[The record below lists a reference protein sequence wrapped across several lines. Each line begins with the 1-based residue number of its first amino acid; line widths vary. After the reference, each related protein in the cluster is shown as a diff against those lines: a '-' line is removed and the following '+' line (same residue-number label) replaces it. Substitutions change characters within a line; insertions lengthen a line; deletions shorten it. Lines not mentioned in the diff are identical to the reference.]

1 MSGGARL
8 GALAALWLI
17 VRRSLRQHA
26 LSTAITV
33 LSTGLGCGLVMGI
46 FSLQEQTQR
55 AFEESPVGFRA
66 IYGPKGSKLQLVL
79 NTVFHLESS
88 PGNLPWSRYVALKED
103 RRRVEWAIPYL
114 LGDNYYGHRILGTTA
129 DIFDVDFLG
138 EGRKLALAEGA
149 PFDANRADAVIGSAV
164 AAQRSLGVGSK
175 FQPYHGL
182 AFDPGAVHAIDYVV
196 TGVLAPTGSPMDQV
210 ILIPIEG
217 SFRMDGHAL
226 VGTDEQVYAPKP
238 GEQIPDRY
246 KEVSAV
252 LVQPRG
258 HQAAKELDFE
268 LNRQDAEKVGTFV
281 YPIDTIVAEFFRK
294 VAWIADVLKLV
305 AFLVVIVA
313 AGSILASLYNTMNE
327 RRREFAILR
336 ALGARRATVFGAIVL
351 ESSTIAAL
359 GALTGFA
366 VYAVVF
372 GAAAYVVRAQ
382 TGVVLEVLHAH
393 AIFVL
398 APLGLLALGALSGVL
413 PALRAYRTDVATHLV
428 PAS

>member
-1 MSGGARL
+1 MKALRAL
-8 GALAALWLI
+8 GSLGSLWLI

-33 LSTGLGCGLVMGI
+33 LSSGLGAGLVMAI

-79 NTVFHLESS
+79 NSVFHLESS
-88 PGNLPWSRYVALKED
+88 PGNIPWSRYVALKED
-103 RRRVEWAIPYL
+103 RRRVEWALPYL
-114 LGDNYYGHRILGTTA
+114 LGDNYYGHRILGTTV

-138 EGRKLALAEGA
+138 PGKKLALAQGA
-149 PFDANRADAVIGSAV
+149 AFDATRADAVIGSAV
-164 AAQRSLGVGSK
+164 AERRELRVGSK

-182 AFDPGAVHAIDYVV
+182 AFDPAAVHAIDYVV
-196 TGVLAPTGSPMDQV
+196 TGILAPTGSPMDQV

-226 VGTDEQVYAPKP
+226 VGTDEKVYQPKS
-238 GEQIPDRY
+238 GELIPDKY

-258 HQAAKELDFE
+258 HKAAKELDFE
-268 LNRQDAEKVGTFV
+268 LNRQDSEKLGTFV

-305 AFLVVIVA
+305 AFLVGIVA
-313 AGSILASLYNTMNE
+313 AGTILASLYNTMNE

-336 ALGARRATVFGAIVL
+336 ALGARRSTVFGAIVL

-359 GALTGFA
+359 GALFGFA
-366 VYAVVF
+366 VYLAIF
-372 GAAAYVVRAQ
+372 GAAAWIVEAQ
-382 TGVVLEVLHAH
+382 TGVLLEILHAH
-393 AIFVL
+393 PIFVL
-398 APLGLLALGALSGVL
+398 APVGLIALGALSGVV
-413 PALRAYRTDVATHLV
+413 PALRAYRTDVASHLV
-428 PAS
+428 PSS